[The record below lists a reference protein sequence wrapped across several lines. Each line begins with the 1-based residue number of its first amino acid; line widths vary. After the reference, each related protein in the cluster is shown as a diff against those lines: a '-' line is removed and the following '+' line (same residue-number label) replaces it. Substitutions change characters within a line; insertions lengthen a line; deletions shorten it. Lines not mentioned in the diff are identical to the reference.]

1 MVAVVTAF
9 PTVAPVR
16 DSIRDLVDR
25 SIQGDAEA
33 FGQLYEHYLSE
44 IYRYFYHHIGDAV
57 EAEDLA
63 ERTFLKAWQSIGRYR
78 WQGKPFTAW
87 LYTLAHNEMVDYFRA
102 KRVKAPLDDRQPYH
116 GAGPDD
122 LAIRQQMYAETRRA
136 IDQLTPDQRQLII
149 LKFYMEK
156 DNREIAEIMG
166 KKEGTV
172 RALQMRALAALRRKL
187 QIEQHKTS

>member
-1 MVAVVTAF
+1 MVTFSTTASVIPDAVD
-9 PTVAPVR
+9 P
-16 DSIRDLVDR
+16 IKDLVDR
-25 SIQGDAEA
+25 SVDGDAEA
-33 FGQLYEHYLSE
+33 FGELYERYVNE
-44 IYRYFYHHIGDAV
+44 IYRYFYHHVGDAC

-63 ERTFLKAWQSIGRYR
+63 ERTFLKVWQSINRYR

-102 KRVKAPLDDRQPYH
+102 KRPKAPLDERQPYY

-122 LAIRQQMYAETRRA
+122 LAIQQQAHADVRRA
-136 IDQLTPDQRQLII
+136 LQLLTPDQRQLIV

-156 DNREIAEIMG
+156 DNREIAAIMG

-187 QIEQHKTS
+187 QNEQLAAA